1 MKTFQQFNEDVNEI
15 IKGGISTFL
24 NKNKNIKVGD
34 FLDKNKRTKT
44 VEKVKE
50 RGKGVLGDTLSQLG
64 NHLKNKK

>member
-1 MKTFQQFNEDVNEI
+1 MKTFQKFNEDVETI

-44 VEKVKE
+44 VEKVRE

>member
-1 MKTFQQFNEDVNEI
+1 MKTFQKFNEDVETI

-44 VEKVKE
+44 VDKIKT
-50 RGKGVLGDTLSQLG
+50 RGKGVLGNTLSQLG
-64 NHLKNKK
+64 DHLSK

>member
-44 VEKVKE
+44 VEKVRE

>member
-1 MKTFQQFNEDVNEI
+1 MKTFQQFNEDVEEI
-15 IKGGISTFL
+15 IKGGISSFL
-24 NKNKNIKVGD
+24 NKNRNIKVGD

-44 VEKVKE
+44 VEKVRE